1 MEHLKGIYKPSLITF
16 LQESRL
22 RETEII
28 GSGAFVER
36 VIARF
41 KPNNIS
47 EMIWGYYLER
57 KIIFEYEKKKLISSS
72 YAKRLRQNVNN
83 LENYSLKE
91 RANTLPYDMVNYARE
106 R

>member
-1 MEHLKGIYKPSLITF
+1 
-16 LQESRL
+16 
-22 RETEII
+22 
-28 GSGAFVER
+28 
-36 VIARF
+36 
-41 KPNNIS
+41 
-47 EMIWGYYLER
+47 MIWGYYLER